1 MKDKIKNNMSTIL
14 SIFLILQPVL
24 DLITGICVNTLN
36 LDITFGVII
45 RMLFLAFL
53 CLTVIFIYNKKKVL
67 KNILFS
73 NIINYFISN

>member
-1 MKDKIKNNMSTIL
+1 MKMEGDFMKEKIKNNMSIIL

-45 RMLFLAFL
+45 RMLF
-53 CLTVIFIYNKKKVL
+53 
-67 KNILFS
+67 
-73 NIINYFISN
+73 FISD